1 MPKYSVPFYFVVHVD
16 VEADNISEARD
27 AASSVPFTV
36 SVSDGF
42 SIEFSDSG
50 DVYEYDHEEA

>member
-16 VEADNISEARD
+16 VEAESEQDARD

-42 SIEFSDSG
+42 SIEFEDSG
-50 DVYEYDHEEA
+50 EVHEYSQEEV